1 MSQLHPDG
9 RASHAHASGRQ
20 DLPRLTALRGIGAI
34 VIVLGHCALVK
45 SLTTKAADD
54 LVISLM
60 QPLGVAGVSCFFTLS
75 GFVLTWVTPRGTGAR
90 RIWRNRFARIYPLH
104 VITWALGAALLW
116 MTGALPELWKLIPSL
131 LLLNVWVPQ
140 LEVFYGTNI
149 PSWTLAVEAFFYVLF
164 PLALVAVW
172 RLPERWLWRAVLL
185 VGAMMTA
192 WAAAVGLVISDAVT
206 ITDGT
211 PLSRNQY
218 FAIVTFPPA
227 RLLDFALGMLLARIV
242 IARRAPSGLRPW
254 LYLTLIG
261 GYVAARWIIPEPLGY
276 ICAFFPAV
284 VVGLLYSA
292 QAELDGR
299 PSRWSVRP
307 LVWMGELSFPLYL
320 VHWSVLW
327 GAYAV
332 LGEPIFSL
340 PAALLFALGVLTVST
355 GAAQL
360 LHTLVEVPFY
370 RRFGG
375 RRTRRATA
383 DAAAPG
389 VRTATS

>member
-1 MSQLHPDG
+1 MSQLHPSG
-9 RASHAHASGRQ
+9 RVPNAHASGRP

-45 SLTTKAADD
+45 SLTSKSADD

-75 GFVLTWVTPRGTGAR
+75 GFVLTWVTPLGTGAR

-104 VITWALGAALLW
+104 VITWAIGASLLW
-116 MTGALPELWKLIPSL
+116 ATGALPELWKLIPSL
-131 LLLNVWVPQ
+131 LLVNVWAPQ
-140 LEVFYGTNI
+140 LEVFYGANI

-164 PLALVAVW
+164 PAALLAVW
-172 RLPERWLWRAVLL
+172 RLPERLLWRAVL
-185 VGAMMTA
+185 
-192 WAAAVGLVISDAVT
+192 AVGMLITLWAVAVGVVISDAVT

-218 FAIVTFPPA
+218 FAIVTFAPA

-242 IARRAPSGLRPW
+242 IAGQVPSGLRPW
-254 LYLTLIG
+254 LYLTLLA
-261 GYVAARWIIPEPLGY
+261 GYVAARWVIPEPLGY
-276 ICAFFPAV
+276 ICAFVPAV
-284 VVGLLYSA
+284 VIGLLYSA

-299 PSRWSVRP
+299 RSRWSTRF
-307 LVWMGELSFPLYL
+307 LLWMGDLSFPLYL

-327 GAYAV
+327 GVYAV

-340 PAALLFALGVLTVST
+340 PAALLFALGVLAIST

-360 LHTLVEVPFY
+360 LHSLIEVPFY

-375 RRTRRATA
+375 RRRRRAGTKP
-383 DAAAPG
+383 AANAS
-389 VRTATS
+389 VA